1 MEDDEGE
8 RLGER
13 LFADFAAAMMASDKR
28 ELRSMLG
35 DSFTL
40 THITGYLQPA
50 GEWLR
55 EIDEGQ
61 FIYHGIS
68 VRDRRVRLSG
78 DTAEVIARTLT
89 DAKVYGSRHVWQLQ
103 LTLHFSK
110 KGGRWRADRAFA
122 TLWH

>member
-1 MEDDEGE
+1 MKDDEGE

-28 ELRSMLG
+28 ALRSMLA

-50 GEWLR
+50 EEWLR

-68 VRDRRVRLSG
+68 VKDRRVRITS
-78 DTAEVIARTLT
+78 DSAEVIARTLT
-89 DAKVYGSRHVWQLQ
+89 DAKVYGSRHVWPLQ
-103 LTLHFSK
+103 LTVHFSK
-110 KGGRWRADRAFA
+110 KGDGWQADRAFA